1 MSDANL
7 EQVTRLADQLS
18 FEEKLF
24 LVEHL
29 AHSLRQNQQER
40 KPQDLCG
47 IWRGHFPQDFD
58 IDSALK
64 DIRHEWEKEWP
75 QVFEK

>member
-1 MSDANL
+1 MSEATL
-7 EQVTRLADQLS
+7 EQVTRLADRLS

-29 AHSLRQNQQER
+29 AQSLRQTQQER
-40 KPQDLCG
+40 KPQDLRG
-47 IWRGHFPQDFD
+47 IWRGHFPEDFD
-58 IDSALK
+58 IDSTLK

-75 QVFEK
+75 PPNH